1 MRNLIIAVLLA
12 LACAANAWAGVV
24 TTRYEGL
31 TLNANLEK
39 AGTSWPS
46 GPVVLMVH
54 GTLAHRGM
62 EIMAGLQDMLAERD
76 ISTLAINLSLGIDN
90 RPAAMYDCATP
101 HTHRHTDAVGEI
113 GAWLDW
119 LRKQGV
125 REVAL
130 LGHSR
135 GGNQVARFASHMT
148 NPAVKAVFL
157 VAPQTWTARRQAEE
171 YRQRYH
177 TDLQPI
183 LARAQKMVAAGK
195 GTEFM
200 NGVDFLY
207 CPHTR
212 VTAESFVSYYAPAPD
227 MDTPHLLPQIRVP
240 VTVFAGSADTV
251 ESDLVAEVRP
261 LADDRHVSLVV
272 IDGADHFFRDLYSDE
287 IADVIAEKLAR
298 EKPVD

>member
-1 MRNLIIAVLLA
+1 MRNLMLAVLLA
-12 LACAANAWAGVV
+12 LACASTAGAGVV
-24 TTRYEGL
+24 TTRYDGL
-31 TLNANLEK
+31 TLNASLDK
-39 AGTSWPS
+39 ATTGWPS

-54 GTLAHRGM
+54 GTLAHSGM
-62 EIMAGLQDMLAERD
+62 EIMAGLQDMLAERG

-101 HTHRHTDAVGEI
+101 HTHRHTDAVNEI

-119 LRKQGV
+119 LHKQGA
-125 REVAL
+125 RKVAL

-148 NPAVKAVFL
+148 DPTVQAVFL
-157 VAPQTWTARRQAEE
+157 VAPQTWSARHQAED

-183 LARAQKMVAAGK
+183 LARAQRMVAAGK
-195 GTEFM
+195 GAEFLD
-200 NGVDFLY
+200 GVDFLY

-212 VTAESFVSYYAPAPD
+212 VTAASFVSYYAPDPD
-227 MDTPHLLPQIRVP
+227 MDTPHLLPQIKVP
-240 VTVFAGSADTV
+240 VMVFAGSADRV
-251 ESDLVAEVRP
+251 ESGLVEEVRP
-261 LADDRHVSLVV
+261 LADNRHVSLVV

-287 IADVIAEKLAR
+287 IADVIAEKLGK
-298 EKPVD
+298 E